1 MRRFKWRLFERKGLS
16 KEERKSKKI
25 LQKNIEDIKKEIF
38 NKSEF
43 KNVRDLA
50 REILAEEN

>member
-16 KEERKSKKI
+16 KEEIKSKKI
-25 LQKNIEDIKKEIF
+25 LQRNIEDIKKEIF

-43 KNVRDLA
+43 KNVRELA